1 VNKRRRNFLLALA
14 SLAAAWPAAAAQVTV
29 TDAWFRALPSGLP
42 DGGYFTLHNA
52 DSSAVKLAGAKSPA
66 CGMLMLHKSEEKGGM
81 SMMED
86 VTSIAVPPNG
96 TLAFAPGG
104 YHLMCMSP
112 SASMKPGNHVPVT
125 LDFVG
130 GEKVSVDF
138 VVKIATGK

>member
-14 SLAAAWPAAAAQVTV
+14 ILAAASPAAAAQLAVTN
-29 TDAWFRALPSGLP
+29 AWFRSLPSGLP

-52 DSSAVKLAGAKSPA
+52 STGAVKLTGAESPA

-86 VTSIAVPPNG
+86 VTSIAVPSNG
-96 TLAFAPGG
+96 TLAFAPGS

-125 LDFVG
+125 LDFAG

-138 VVKIATGK
+138 VVKSATGK